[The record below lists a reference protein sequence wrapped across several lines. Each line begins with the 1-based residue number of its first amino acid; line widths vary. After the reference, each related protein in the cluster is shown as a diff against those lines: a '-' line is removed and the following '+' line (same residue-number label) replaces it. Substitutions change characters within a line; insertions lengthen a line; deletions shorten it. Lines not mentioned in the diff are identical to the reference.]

1 MKIKNIILLAGG
13 VSNRFW
19 PLTDKTTFLFLS
31 KSLIIHQV
39 EKLINL
45 AEKIHV
51 VVNESNFDFIAKILS
66 QYKNVGVYKQI
77 KPGQAGA
84 ILSVNSIFGETIVVN
99 NNDLFDEDLFSLIIS
114 KKELEQVDGY
124 AVAKKIEKYLPMG
137 YFVSEGDVI
146 KEIIEKPGEENMPSH
161 NVNMNVYYFRAIE
174 ELVVVINQLNVDS
187 DEWLEKAVSQYI
199 KNGKVLKMLFYEN
212 SWYYLKYP
220 WHVLLMKDYF
230 LKNIKT
236 YQGNNVEIDKTA
248 LIEGEVYIE
257 DGVKIMN
264 QAKIVGPTYIG
275 KNSIIGSYAMVINSM
290 IGEQT
295 VVGGY
300 SEVTRSYL
308 GKNIMLH
315 RNYIGDSV
323 LADGVSFGA
332 GAVTANYRFDAKSPS
347 SDVKGVKMDSQLSK
361 LGAIIG
367 VGAKIGV
374 NVSLLPGVKIGK
386 KSMIGPGEVVRKD
399 IEDEQ
404 FIF

>member
-1 MKIKNIILLAGG
+1 
-13 VSNRFW
+13 
-19 PLTDKTTFLFLS
+19 
-31 KSLIIHQV
+31 
-39 EKLINL
+39 
-45 AEKIHV
+45 
-51 VVNESNFDFIAKILS
+51 
-66 QYKNVGVYKQI
+66 
-77 KPGQAGA
+77 
-84 ILSVNSIFGETIVVN
+84 
-99 NNDLFDEDLFSLIIS
+99 
-114 KKELEQVDGY
+114 
-124 AVAKKIEKYLPMG
+124 
-137 YFVSEGDVI
+137 
-146 KEIIEKPGEENMPSH
+146 
-161 NVNMNVYYFRAIE
+161 
-174 ELVVVINQLNVDS
+174 
-187 DEWLEKAVSQYI
+187 
-199 KNGKVLKMLFYEN
+199 MLFYEN